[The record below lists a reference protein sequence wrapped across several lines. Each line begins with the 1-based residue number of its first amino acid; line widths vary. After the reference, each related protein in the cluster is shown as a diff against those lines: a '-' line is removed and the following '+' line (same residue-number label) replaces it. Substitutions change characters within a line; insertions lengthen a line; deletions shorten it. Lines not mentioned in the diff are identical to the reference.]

1 MKLKDLYFK
10 DTEAKIIFGLLEL
23 KDKQQ
28 LDFLGVD
35 CEHFYDRNIAKE
47 WYEKNKVILE
57 NSKYELKDRALEML
71 YQLYK
76 TMIA

>member
-1 MKLKDLYFK
+1 MEDLYFK
-10 DTEAKIIFGLLEL
+10 DTESKLIFGLLEL
-23 KDKQQ
+23 KDRQQ
-28 LDFLGVD
+28 LDFLGID

-57 NSKYELKDRALEML
+57 NSKHELKDRALGML
-71 YQLYK
+71 YQLYE

>member
-1 MKLKDLYFK
+1 MQDLYFK

>member
-1 MKLKDLYFK
+1 MEDLYFK
-10 DTEAKIIFGLLEL
+10 DIESKLIFGLLEL
-23 KDKQQ
+23 KDRQQ
-28 LDFLGVD
+28 LDFLGID

-57 NSKYELKDRALEML
+57 NSKHELKDRALGML
-71 YQLYK
+71 YQLYE

>member
-1 MKLKDLYFK
+1 MQDLYFK
-10 DTEAKIIFGLLEL
+10 DPESKLIFGLLEL
-23 KDKQQ
+23 KDRQQ

-35 CEHFYDRNIAKE
+35 CEHFYDRSVAKE

-57 NSKYELKDRALEML
+57 NSKHELKDRVLEML
-71 YQLYK
+71 YQLYE

>member
-1 MKLKDLYFK
+1 MKDLYFK

>member
-1 MKLKDLYFK
+1 MEDLYFK
-10 DTEAKIIFGLLEL
+10 NEEAKIIFGLLEL
-23 KDKQQ
+23 KDRSQ
-28 LDFLGVD
+28 LDFLDVD

>member
-1 MKLKDLYFK
+1 MQDLYFK

-71 YQLYK
+71 YRLYK

>member
-1 MKLKDLYFK
+1 MQDLYFK

-23 KDKQQ
+23 KDRQQ
-28 LDFLGVD
+28 LDFLDID

-47 WYEKNKVILE
+47 WYEKNNAILE
-57 NSKYELKDRALEML
+57 NSKHELRDKALEML

>member
-1 MKLKDLYFK
+1 MEDLYFK
-10 DTEAKIIFGLLEL
+10 NEEAKIIFGLLEL
-23 KDKQQ
+23 KDRSQ
-28 LDFLGVD
+28 LDFLDVD

-47 WYEKNKVILE
+47 WYEKNKVILK
-57 NSKYELKDRALEML
+57 NSKHELKDRALEML

>member
-1 MKLKDLYFK
+1 MEDLYFK
-10 DTEAKIIFGLLEL
+10 SYEAKIIFGLLEL

-57 NSKYELKDRALEML
+57 NSKHELRDRALGML
-71 YQLYK
+71 YQVYK
-76 TMIA
+76 IMVA

>member
-1 MKLKDLYFK
+1 MQDLSFK

>member
-1 MKLKDLYFK
+1 MEDLYFK
-10 DTEAKIIFGLLEL
+10 SYEAKIIFGLLEL

-35 CEHFYDRNIAKE
+35 CKHFYDRNIAKE

-57 NSKYELKDRALEML
+57 NSKHELRDRALGML
-71 YQLYK
+71 YLVYK
-76 TMIA
+76 IMVA

>member
-1 MKLKDLYFK
+1 MEDLYFK
-10 DTEAKIIFGLLEL
+10 NEEAKIIFGLLEL